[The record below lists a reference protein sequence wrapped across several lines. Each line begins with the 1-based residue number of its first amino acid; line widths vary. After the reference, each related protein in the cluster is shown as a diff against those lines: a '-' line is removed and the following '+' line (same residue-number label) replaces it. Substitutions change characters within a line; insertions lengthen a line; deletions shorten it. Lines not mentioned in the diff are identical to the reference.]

1 MTPTQNQTIIEVK
14 TSPTPGS
21 SYQVL
26 VEDGLLT
33 KAGSLIR
40 QHPALQGS
48 CVILSDD
55 RVAPLYA
62 QSLTNSLQ
70 NAGYA
75 PKLITVPAGEK
86 SKSMAI
92 LEEVCGQMVTAG
104 LDRSS
109 FLIALGGG
117 VIGDLGG
124 FAAAIYFRG
133 IPLVQI
139 PTTIVAQVDSSVG
152 GKTGLNLPQGKNLVG
167 SFHQPALVLAD
178 PLTLRSLPPREFTEG
193 LAEMVKHA
201 AIRDPAMLEQIP
213 PAWTPN
219 LAPIIARN
227 IAIKAAIVT
236 ADEKETTGERAL
248 LNFGHTIG
256 HAIENA
262 AGYGKFLHGEA
273 ISLGLI
279 VALQLSRQLAGLSA
293 EDACAVQQT
302 LQRLGLPLDLRPAPP
317 PEALLASMRT
327 DKKFSAGQIRFVLL
341 RRLGDAFLSS
351 SVTEPTLLEVL
362 EQLRAD

>member
-1 MTPTQNQTIIEVK
+1 MTPTQTIIEVK

-21 SYQVL
+21 FYQVL

-33 KAGSLIR
+33 KAGALIR
-40 QHPALQGS
+40 QHSALQGS
-48 CVILSDD
+48 CVILSDE

-62 QSLTNSLQ
+62 QSLINSLK
-70 NAGYA
+70 NAGYS
-75 PKLITVPAGEK
+75 PRLVTVPAGEK
-86 SKSMAI
+86 SKAMPV
-92 LEEVCGQMVTAG
+92 LEDVCGQMVAAG

-124 FAAAIYFRG
+124 FAAAIYYRG
-133 IPLVQI
+133 IPFVQI

-152 GKTGLNLPQGKNLVG
+152 GKTGLNLSRGKNLVG
-167 SFHQPALVLAD
+167 SFHQPAVVLAD

-201 AIRDPAMLEQIP
+201 AIRDPAMLEVIP
-213 PAWTPN
+213 PAWTPD
-219 LAPIIARN
+219 LTPIIARN
-227 IAIKAAIVT
+227 IAIKAAIVA

-262 AGYGKFLHGEA
+262 AGYGEFLHGEA

-279 VALQLSRQLAGLSA
+279 VALRLSRQLAGLSQ
-293 EDACAVQQT
+293 EDEAAVRQT
-302 LQRLGLPLDLRPAPP
+302 LQRLGLPIDLRQSPP
-317 PEALLASMRT
+317 SQALLASMRT

-351 SVTEPTLLEVL
+351 SVTEPILLQAL
-362 EQLRAD
+362 QSLQAD